1 MACIVMQALIVVSNL
16 FSSYLPRRMI
26 LNLPCCERSTTVEA
40 ILLSPSTSAYFGPPS
55 ILPQSSTRSL
65 LEGSTQRFNKR
76 DCRGPKQ
83 SWTCKITFAVTL
95 MKLSAEVLPE
105 LSLMER
111 QQKKIIVDGA
121 LDVSKSTLSRNMCK
135 DWRNCCSS
143 TQLVTLKVSGKPH
156 PSEDLNYCVDDAD
169 LKQQVA
175 AHLYREPLVNTYC

>member
-105 LSLMER
+105 LSPMER

-121 LDVSKSTLSRNMCK
+121 LDVGKSTLSRNMCK
-135 DWRNCCSS
+135 DWGSEEIAAAVVPSGNLKSIREATSIWRPQLLCWWCRSETTGCS
-143 TQLVTLKVSGKPH
+143 TPI
-156 PSEDLNYCVDDAD
+156 
-169 LKQQVA
+169 
-175 AHLYREPLVNTYC
+175 